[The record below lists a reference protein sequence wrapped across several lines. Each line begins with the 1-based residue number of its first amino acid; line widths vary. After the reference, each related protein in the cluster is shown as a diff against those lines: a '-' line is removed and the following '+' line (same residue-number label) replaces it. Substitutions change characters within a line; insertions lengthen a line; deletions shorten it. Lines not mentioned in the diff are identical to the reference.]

1 MSAPE
6 QRRGLGVDPFD
17 TLHPALQ
24 YHVVN
29 SLGWSSLRPTQ
40 IEAIGPIQEGFHCLL
55 LAPTAGGKTEAAI
68 IPVLSRMLRENWS
81 GVSVLY
87 VCPIK
92 ALLNNLAQ
100 RLEHYAGLVGRRVEL
115 WHGDVSQSRKQ
126 RALKDPPDIILTTPE
141 SIEGMLISTRVER
154 EIWFGSLR
162 AVIVDELHAFAVD
175 DRGWH
180 LRAILSRLAD
190 YAVRPLQRIG
200 LSATVSNPD
209 QLLAW
214 LAPEGERRVVGSAGV
229 STDADVTL
237 DHVGSLENAA
247 IVISRLHRGKKRLVF
262 CDSRSYTEQLGNL
275 LRGHGVRTFVSHAS
289 LSAAERRQAEAAFAE
304 EKDCVIVATST
315 LELGIDVGD
324 LDVVIQIDAPSTVS
338 SFLQRMGRTGRRA
351 GARRNCLFLATT
363 YQGFLL
369 SLGVLQKWQEAW
381 VEAASPPPEPWS
393 VVAQQAL
400 AMVLEQGLVPRHAL
414 LRRLQRAFP
423 ECEPADIDLLVD
435 SVLDKAYLSMA
446 DADLLQIGPAT
457 EREFGRGHYRD
468 LLATFSGSPLL
479 TARFAGAD
487 VGYVDPSALS
497 GENAPTSILLAG
509 RSWKVVGIDWG
520 RRVVTLE
527 PGRGEGSARWSG
539 TGRMLGAEVCG
550 AIRTVLQR
558 GELVGVI
565 LSKRAAASLEEFS
578 DSLPCGGTGPI
589 ITSDEKGRFRVWTY
603 GGTRFNRW
611 LGYQLRAVAGTSRQ
625 DDLGVDVRR
634 DPTEAIRD
642 KLDQT
647 VELSDRELGQGGG
660 EIRFSDCLPRSLLR
674 RVLIQR
680 TYGDQF
686 SRN

>member
-1 MSAPE
+1 M
-6 QRRGLGVDPFD
+6 DPFD
-17 TLHPALQ
+17 SLHPALQ

-29 SLGWSSLRPTQ
+29 SLGWTSLRPTQ
-40 IEAIGPIQEGFHCLL
+40 LEAINPIQEGLHCLL

-68 IPVLSRMLRENWS
+68 IPVLSRMIRENWS

-115 WHGDVSQSRKQ
+115 WHGDVAQSRKQ

-154 EIWFGSLR
+154 DTWFGSLR
-162 AVIVDELHAFAVD
+162 AVIADELHAFAAD

-190 YAVRPLQRIG
+190 YTVRPPQRIG

-237 DHVGSLENAA
+237 DYVGSLDNAA

-363 YQGFLL
+363 LQGFLL
-369 SLGVLQKWQEAW
+369 SLGVLQKWQETW
-381 VEAASPPPEPWS
+381 VEAASPPPEPWG

-400 AMVLEQGLVPRHAL
+400 AMVLEDGLLPRHAL
-414 LRRLQRAFP
+414 LQRLQRAFV
-423 ECEPADIDLLVD
+423 ECEQADIVFLVD
-435 SVLDKAYLSMA
+435 SLLDKGYLAMA
-446 DADLLQIGPAT
+446 EADLLQVGPTT

-487 VGYVDPSALS
+487 VGYVDPSALT
-497 GENAPTSILLAG
+497 GDDAPTSILLAG
-509 RSWKVVGIDWG
+509 RSWTVVDIDWG

-527 PGRGEGSARWSG
+527 PGTGEGSARWTG
-539 TGRMLGAEVCG
+539 TGRVLGAEVCG

-558 GELVGVI
+558 GTLAGVK
-565 LSKRAAASLEEFS
+565 LSKRASAALEEFS
-578 DSLPCGGTGPI
+578 GGFPCAGRGPI
-589 ITSDEKGRFRVWTY
+589 VTRDEKGRFRVWTY

-611 LGYQLRAVAGTSRQ
+611 LGYQLQEVAGTSRE

-634 DPTEAIRD
+634 DPTDLLSGTLGRR
-642 KLDQT
+642 
-647 VELSDRELGQGGG
+647 VELSSREVEQRSG
-660 EIRFSDCLPRSLLR
+660 EVKFSDCLPESLLK
-674 RVLIQR
+674 RVLLQR
-680 TYGDQF
+680 TYGSHVLQGSSANGDRCKQ
-686 SRN
+686 

>member
-1 MSAPE
+1 ME
-6 QRRGLGVDPFD
+6 PFD

-29 SLGWSSLRPTQ
+29 SLGWTSLRPTQ
-40 IEAIGPIQEGFHCLL
+40 IEAIGPIQEGVHCLL

-100 RLEHYAGLVGRRVEL
+100 RLEHYAGIVGRRVEL

-154 EIWFGSLR
+154 DTWFGSLR

-190 YAVRPLQRIG
+190 YTVRPPQRIG

-289 LSAAERRQAEAAFAE
+289 LSAVERRQAETAFAE

-363 YQGFLL
+363 DQGFLL

-381 VEAASPPPEPWS
+381 VEAASPPPEPWG

-414 LRRLQRAFP
+414 LQRLQRVFP
-423 ECEPADIDLLVD
+423 ECEPADIHLLVD

-446 DADLLQIGPAT
+446 DANLLQIGPAT
-457 EREFGRGHYRD
+457 EREYGRGHYRD

-497 GENAPTSILLAG
+497 GEDALMSILLAG
-509 RSWKVVGIDWG
+509 RSWKVVDIDWR

-527 PGRGEGSARWSG
+527 PGTGEGSARWSG

-558 GELVGVI
+558 GELFGVI
-565 LSKRAAASLEEFS
+565 LSKRAAASLEELS
-578 DSLPCGGTGPI
+578 DSLPCAGTGPI
-589 ITSDEKGRFRVWTY
+589 ITRDEKGRFRVWTY

-642 KLDQT
+642 KLYQT
-647 VELSDRELGQGGG
+647 VELSDSELGQGGG
-660 EIRFSDCLPRSLLR
+660 EIKFSDCVPRSLLR

-680 TYGDQF
+680 TYGDPF